1 MKNFYDTLGV
11 AETASEKEIKNA
23 FKALAKKYHPDQG
36 GDENKFKEIN
46 EAYDTLKN
54 SEKRKEYDAM
64 RKYGT
69 RGSGLN
75 QQGNDF
81 FSEDIFQDFFSGFGF
96 GPGRGQTRVYRT
108 RPRTNQSV
116 NIRITLSIKEV
127 YHATEKTISIRLP
140 SGRDE
145 IVHLKIP
152 AGVQN
157 GAVFKYKGL
166 GDDTDKNLERG
177 DLLCTVSVLDSDGYT
192 RKGNDLYTDKTISC
206 FDAIRGTEFKIR
218 TLDERILSVKVSA
231 GTQPDA
237 TIVLKGQ
244 GMPIHDTLNIK
255 GNMYIKINVL
265 IPELSAKDLEKIK
278 DL

>member
-23 FKALAKKYHPDQG
+23 FKVLAKKYHPDQG

-54 SEKRKEYDAM
+54 TEKRQEYDAM
-64 RKYGT
+64 RRYGT
-69 RGSGLN
+69 RGSGFN

-127 YHATEKTISIRLP
+127 YQATEKTISVRLP

-145 IVHLKIP
+145 IVNLKIP

-166 GDDTDKNLERG
+166 GDDTDANLERG
-177 DLLCTVSVLDSDGYT
+177 DLLCTVTVLDSDGYT
-192 RKGNDLYTDKTISC
+192 RKGNDLFSDKTISC
-206 FDAIRGTEFKIR
+206 FDAIRGTEFKILTLDDR
-218 TLDERILSVKVSA
+218 TLNVKVPA
-231 GTQPDA
+231 GTQPGN

-244 GMPIHDTLNIK
+244 GMPVHDTLNIK
-255 GNMYIKINVL
+255 GNMYIKINIL
-265 IPELSAKDLEKIK
+265 IPQLSAKDLEKIE

>member
-36 GDENKFKEIN
+36 GDEDKFKEIN

-54 SEKRKEYDAM
+54 SEKRQEYDAM

-69 RGSGLN
+69 RGSGRN

-231 GTQPDA
+231 GTQPNA

-265 IPELSAKDLEKIK
+265 IPELGATDLEKIK